1 MIGDQNGQ
9 HKEAM
14 LRTVACAS
22 IFNDFKNY
30 NSKEISMLKFTSNR
44 AVFSLAYLTVCF
56 TLFSGASLSHA
67 QDIPRTASGRPDFNG
82 IWQAINTANWDIEP
96 HAASFGP
103 LVAAGAIGAIP
114 AGLGIVEG
122 GEIPYTPE
130 ARVRQQANKL
140 DWLTND
146 PLVKCYMPGVPRA
159 NYLPFPFQIVQ
170 STEHII
176 FAYEFASAS
185 RIVYVDQP
193 DYEAPILSW
202 MGHNLAHYEGDTLVI
217 EVTDQVPETW
227 LDHAGNHHSDALRV
241 TERYTHIGPNL
252 IQYEATLEDPNV
264 YTHAWSVSFPL
275 YRRVDDNMQLLEFK
289 CVEFTEELLY
299 GHLRKASNSND

>member
-1 MIGDQNGQ
+1 
-9 HKEAM
+9 M
-14 LRTVACAS
+14 LRVEACAS
-22 IFNDFKNY
+22 IFSETKIQTN
-30 NSKEISMLKFTSNR
+30 KEMPMPKLIRHRTIS
-44 AVFSLAYLTVCF
+44 SLIRSTLCMTLLLVGSLT
-56 TLFSGASLSHA
+56 AA
-67 QDIPRTASGRPDFNG
+67 QDIPRTADGRPDFNG
-82 IWQAINTANWDIEP
+82 IWQAINTANWDVEP

-122 GEIPYTPE
+122 NEIPYTPE
-130 ARVRQQANKL
+130 ARAQQQENKS
-140 DWLTND
+140 DWLAND
-146 PLVKCYMPGVPRA
+146 PLVKCYMPGIPRA

-170 STEHII
+170 STDHII

-193 DYEAPILSW
+193 DFEAPILSW
-202 MGHNLAHYEGDTLVI
+202 MGHNLARYEGDTLVI

-227 LDHAGNHHSDALRV
+227 LDHAGNHHTDALRV
-241 TERYTHIGPNL
+241 TERYTHVGPNV

-264 YTHAWSVSFPL
+264 YTRPWKVSYPL
-275 YRRVDDNMQLLEFK
+275 YRRLDDNMQLLEFK

-299 GHLRKASNSND
+299 GHLRKVADTNE

>member
-1 MIGDQNGQ
+1 M
-9 HKEAM
+9 
-14 LRTVACAS
+14 
-22 IFNDFKNY
+22 FKLIRH
-30 NSKEISMLKFTSNR
+30 STILS
-44 AVFSLAYLTVCF
+44 SLIRSTLCMTLLLVGSLT
-56 TLFSGASLSHA
+56 AA
-67 QDIPRTASGRPDFNG
+67 QDIPRTADGRPDFNG
-82 IWQAINTANWDIEP
+82 IWQAINTANWDVEP

-122 GEIPYTPE
+122 NEIPYTPE
-130 ARVRQQANKL
+130 ARAQQQENKS
-140 DWLTND
+140 DWLAND
-146 PLVKCYMPGVPRA
+146 PLVKCYMPGIPRA

-170 STEHII
+170 STDHII

-193 DYEAPILSW
+193 NFEAPILSW
-202 MGHNLAHYEGDTLVI
+202 MGHNLARYEGDTLVI

-227 LDHAGNHHSDALRV
+227 LDHAGNHHTDALRV
-241 TERYTHIGPNL
+241 TERYTHVGPNV

-264 YTHAWSVSFPL
+264 YTRPWTVSYPL
-275 YRRVDDNMQLLEFK
+275 YRRLDDNMQLLEFK

-299 GHLRKASNSND
+299 GHLRKVADTNE